1 MACCRV
7 FGPCIETVMVEKV
20 APGQQPVYGRVV
32 LRSAAMIP
40 VVLDGRQTAKFLIKE
55 GRHLWARIYIPSSRL
70 SDA

>member
-1 MACCRV
+1 
-7 FGPCIETVMVEKV
+7 MVEKV

-40 VVLDGRQTAKFLIKE
+40 VVLDGRQTAKFLIK